1 VSDTFSAPTRRVLV
15 WLSVLVL
22 AQIGAYFGYRALEH
36 RRGTQR
42 QAAFAYETLV
52 VEPRALDAAVQTR
65 DRTATTLRS
74 QHGKPVLLHFWATWC
89 EPCRAELPTLM
100 ALSREQRVAVLL
112 VSVDE
117 SWPVIEHYF
126 DADVPAEIM
135 LDHEG
140 ELRRAFAVSTLP
152 DSYLLDGEGRP
163 VARVLGAR
171 DWASEEARRA
181 IDTLL
186 PSL

>member
-1 VSDTFSAPTRRVLV
+1 LV

-36 RRGTQR
+36 RRGTER
-42 QAAFAYETLV
+42 QIAFQYETLV
-52 VEPRALDAAVQTR
+52 AEPRALNAALQTR
-65 DRTATTLRS
+65 DLRPTTLRS
-74 QHGKPVLLHFWATWC
+74 QRGKPVLLHFWATWC
-89 EPCRAELPTLM
+89 EPCRAELPTLT

-126 DADVPAEIM
+126 DADVPPEIV
-135 LDHEG
+135 LDHAG

-152 DSYLLDGEGRP
+152 DSYLLDREGRP
-163 VARVLGAR
+163 VARFLGAR
-171 DWASEEARRA
+171 DWASEDARHA
-181 IDTLL
+181 IAALL